1 MRKSGRGV
9 IKLFG
14 GNRNNAASSGS
25 RCSNWNNAAW
35 FSYWNIGLRAACDDQ
50 QHPRRGCHGVRGGP
64 SCDGQHTPAGFG
76 KHTTRSGERRVGHR
90 PKAAPAIPMGKR
102 HKNLFDAVVS
112 RDNLWRAYRKA
123 AKGKR
128 DTVGYLRFRQNEAAN
143 IARLEEML
151 QAGSYVPG
159 EPRRFM
165 IHEPKPR
172 QISAMPFVDRV
183 VQHALCNVIEPIFDR
198 VFLPQ
203 SYACR
208 RGKGTHL
215 AAIAVQAML
224 RKTPNAWVLKTDF
237 SRYFASIDRSVL
249 HQEIR
254 RKISCRR
261 TLSLVETFIPSDGKG
276 VPIGNLTSQLA
287 ANIYGHMLDRWMVHR
302 IGITSFAR
310 YMDDVVVVGH
320 SAEAMRLLHVL
331 MGSFAASTMGLRFS
345 HWSVQPASM
354 GANFCGYRIWPT
366 HKLLRRRSVA
376 MAKRKIARYR
386 KCGDAESLKRFL
398 ASWCGHARWANT
410 YNLLNR
416 LGVTA

>member
-1 MRKSGRGV
+1 MNMTV
-9 IKLFG
+9 IADHAPGPVLAIVERYEGAVNYLYPLLLNMSHKH
-14 GNRNNAASSGS
+14 RV
-25 RCSNWNNAAW
+25 
-35 FSYWNIGLRAACDDQ
+35 LRD
-50 QHPRRGCHGVRGGP
+50 
-64 SCDGQHTPAGFG
+64 
-76 KHTTRSGERRVGHR
+76 
-90 PKAAPAIPMGKR
+90 
-102 HKNLFDAVVS
+102 
-112 RDNLWRAYRKA
+112 
-123 AKGKR
+123 
-128 DTVGYLRFRQNEAAN
+128 
-143 IARLEEML
+143 
-151 QAGSYVPG
+151 
-159 EPRRFM
+159 
-165 IHEPKPR
+165 
-172 QISAMPFVDRV
+172 
-183 VQHALCNVIEPIFDR
+183 
-198 VFLPQ
+198 
-203 SYACR
+203 
-208 RGKGTHL
+208 
-215 AAIAVQAML
+215 AML
-224 RKTPNAWVLKTDF
+224 TALFEQYRLF
-237 SRYFASIDRSVL
+237 
-249 HQEIR
+249 
-254 RKISCRR
+254 
-261 TLSLVETFIPSDGKG
+261 FIPSDGKG